1 MVAKLGIMLA
11 LVLPLLVAVAPTV
24 QPPPVTVPSPPPVA
38 ATPAPP
44 SPLPTAAPTLVP
56 DPAVDARALDWFHR
70 LQDGRID
77 FSQLDGQAKQA
88 LNSDVI
94 LMTQTQWSVLGW
106 PVSFDEVRQ
115 DPPTIAAPEW
125 KYLYRMTFS
134 DDSVLDFF
142 FSVDAQGL
150 ISGMRLAPEQ

>member
-1 MVAKLGIMLA
+1 MLA
-11 LVLPLLVAVAPTV
+11 LVLPLLVAAAPTV
-24 QPPPVTVPSPPPVA
+24 QPAPVQVPSPPAVA
-38 ATPAPP
+38 STPAPP
-44 SPLPTAAPTLVP
+44 SPLPTAAATTVP
-56 DPAVDARALDWFHR
+56 NPAVDARAREWFHR

-77 FSQLDGQAKQA
+77 FSQLDDQAKQA

-94 LMTQTQWSVLGW
+94 LMTQTQWSLLGW

-115 DPPTIAAPEW
+115 EPPSIATPEW
-125 KYLYRMTFS
+125 MYLYRMVFS

-142 FSVDAQGL
+142 FGIDAQGL